1 MLTGGGAMAQMD
13 FGVTIRPTPHGGT
26 LEEMARTNARILAAA
41 RAHDLSCWVIDHFQ
55 FGADPIL
62 ECLAFLA
69 YHAGRAPGLRWGT
82 LVLGQRYRIPA
93 LTAKIAATLQHLT
106 GGRFIL
112 GLGAGDTEAEH
123 LAYGYPFPPAR
134 VRVAQLDE
142 AARIV
147 TALWRGG
154 PVTFAGAHYRVDG
167 ALCIPAPEPPPT
179 LMIGGGGERRT
190 LRVVAEH
197 ADWWNADY
205 YPPADYARKLG
216 ILRDHCRAVGRDPEA
231 IVPSCYMGLSI
242 SRDPARLIRR
252 RAMGHRGEVHVI
264 SGAPAEVVAQIAAF
278 ASAGVRHLQLNFL
291 DFPRTESLDL
301 FVDDVLP
308 HFDRAGT

>member
-1 MLTGGGAMAQMD
+1 MMARLD
-13 FGVTIRPTPHGGT
+13 FGVTIRPTTHGGT
-26 LEEMARTNARILAAA
+26 SAEMERANARILDAA
-41 RAHDLSCWVIDHFQ
+41 RDHDLSCWVIDHLQ
-55 FGADPIL
+55 SGDDPIM

-69 YHAGRAPGLRWGT
+69 YHAGQTPGLRWGT
-82 LVLGQRYRIPA
+82 LVLGQGYRNPA
-93 LTAKIAATLQHLT
+93 LTAKIAATLQQLT

-112 GLGAGDTEAEH
+112 GLGAGDAEAEH
-123 LAYGYPFPPAR
+123 HAYGYPFPPAR

-147 TALWRGG
+147 TALWRGE
-154 PVTFAGAHYRVDG
+154 PATFAGEHYQVVD
-167 ALCIPAPEPPPT
+167 ARCLPAPAPPPT

-205 YPPADYARKLG
+205 YTPTEYAHKLG
-216 ILRDHCRAVGRDPEA
+216 VLHEHCRALGREPVA

-242 SRDPARLIRR
+242 SRDPARLTRR
-252 RAMGHRGEVHVI
+252 RFMGHRGEVHVV
-264 SGAPAEVVAQIAAF
+264 SGTPEEVVPQLVAF
-278 ASAGVRHLQLNFL
+278 ANVGVRHMQLNFL

-301 FVDDVLP
+301 FVAEVLP
-308 HFDRAGT
+308 HFDRAHT

>member
-1 MLTGGGAMAQMD
+1 MARMD
-13 FGVTIRPTPHGGT
+13 FGVGIHPTPRGGT
-26 LEEMARTNARILAAA
+26 LPEMRRANGRFLAAA
-41 RAHDLSCWVIDHFQ
+41 RDHDLSCWVIDHFQ
-55 FGADPIL
+55 FDTQPIL

-69 YHAGRAPGLRWGT
+69 FHAGQMPGLRWGT
-82 LVLGQRYRIPA
+82 LVLGQGYRNPA
-93 LTAKIAATLQHLT
+93 LVAKIAASLQFLT

-112 GLGAGDTEAEH
+112 GLGAGDSESEH
-123 LAYGYPFPPAR
+123 RAYGWAFPPPR
-134 VRVAQLDE
+134 ERIAQLEE

-147 TALWRGG
+147 RALRGG
-154 PVTFAGAHYRVDG
+154 GPATVDGAHYRVEG
-167 ALCIPAPEPPPT
+167 SYCLPAPEPPPT

-252 RAMGHRGEVHVI
+252 RIMGHRGEVHVI

-278 ASAGVRHLQLNFL
+278 ASVGVRHLQINFL